1 MTDVASVA
9 LGGFLSPGPQHVTMA
24 DDADAPDDL
33 EARLDRLE
41 STLEELRDEVMQDER
56 IDRGRRAVEP
66 AAETALRLTERLA
79 VPAAVAALEANV
91 RALEFV
97 QDRLRELEGREERA
111 REGPRVSERM
121 LDRLDDALGR
131 MDDAIAESDL
141 PQNAEAR
148 RLLERAREL
157 NADVRDRVQ
166 STGPDPADQEV
177 VTIDVEEELD
187 QIRDDVDAEDDE
199 E

>member
-1 MTDVASVA
+1 
-9 LGGFLSPGPQHVTMA
+9 MA
-24 DDADAPDDL
+24 DDHDDL
-33 EARLDRLE
+33 DERLDRLE
-41 STLEELRDEVMQDER
+41 STLEELRDAVIED
-56 IDRGRRAVEP
+56 DRVEAGRRAARP

-91 RALEFV
+91 KVLTFL
-97 QDRLRELEGREERA
+97 QDRLRELEEREDRL
-111 REGPRVSERM
+111 EGDDLRPSRVSERM
-121 LDRLDDALGR
+121 LDRLDEALGR
-131 MDDAIAESDL
+131 MEDAIADADL

-157 NADVRDRVQ
+157 NDDVRSRAGE
-166 STGPDPADQEV
+166 TGIDPDDQDV

-187 QIRDDVDAEDDE
+187 QLKDDVDDDE

>member
-1 MTDVASVA
+1 MS
-9 LGGFLSPGPQHVTMA
+9 
-24 DDADAPDDL
+24 DDSDAPDDL

-41 STLEELRDEVMQDER
+41 STLEELRDEVMADER
-56 IDRGRRAVEP
+56 IERGRRAIEP

-97 QDRLRELEGREERA
+97 QDRLRELEGREGRA
-111 REGPRVSERM
+111 GDGPTPARVSERM

-131 MDDAIAESDL
+131 MEDAIADSDL

-166 STGPDPADQEV
+166 SAGPDPADQDV

>member
-1 MTDVASVA
+1 MS
-9 LGGFLSPGPQHVTMA
+9 
-24 DDADAPDDL
+24 DDREGPDDL

-41 STLEELRDEVMQDER
+41 ATLEELRDTVLDDER
-56 IDRGRRAVEP
+56 VRSGRRAAKP

-79 VPAAVAALEANV
+79 LPAAVAALEANV
-91 RALEFV
+91 RALTFV
-97 QDRLRELEGREERA
+97 QDRLRELEERDRTGEA
-111 REGPRVSERM
+111 PLEPSRVSERM
-121 LDRLDDALGR
+121 LDRLDDALGGMER
-131 MDDAIAESDL
+131 AIEDSSL

-166 STGPDPADQEV
+166 EAGGADEESEA
-177 VTIDVEEELD
+177 VTIDVEAELD
-187 QIRDDVDAEDDE
+187 QLKDDVADE